1 MAKVT
6 PWVVTAV
13 LIVAGVIL
21 AFSSTREDISD
32 RSTMGAIFDSLQYPE
47 YLSVVALVNG
57 AEISSEP
64 VAIEAAVQ
72 EDLYQLAPEAVLQ
85 HSRGV
90 LDSLISTELLYQE
103 SGRRALLCTA
113 DEVLEVSWLMTRGP
127 EMRAGF
133 AAYYGVP
140 DDEVHKVPELLFRYE
155 RWCARTKLW
164 KDVLG
169 VDRISSLNAE
179 QQLAQDEFVQMLKQA
194 AVIEILEPSL
204 Q

>member
-1 MAKVT
+1 MLKVT
-6 PWVVTAV
+6 PWLVTAALIAAAV
-13 LIVAGVIL
+13 LLVV
-21 AFSSTREDISD
+21 SSNRENVSD
-32 RSTMGAIFDSLQYPE
+32 RATLESMFDSLQYAE
-47 YLSVVALVNG
+47 YLPVVALVNG
-57 AEISSEP
+57 AEISGEP

-72 EDLYQLAPEAVLQ
+72 EQLSQLAPEAVLQ
-85 HSRGV
+85 HSRDV

-103 SGRRALLCTA
+103 AGRRALLCTA

-127 EMRAGF
+127 ELRAGF

-140 DDEVHKVPELLFRYE
+140 DADVHKVPELLFRYE

-164 KDVLG
+164 QDVLG
-169 VDRISSLNAE
+169 VDRISSLNIE
-179 QQLAQDEFVQMLKQA
+179 QQLTQDEFVQMLKQA